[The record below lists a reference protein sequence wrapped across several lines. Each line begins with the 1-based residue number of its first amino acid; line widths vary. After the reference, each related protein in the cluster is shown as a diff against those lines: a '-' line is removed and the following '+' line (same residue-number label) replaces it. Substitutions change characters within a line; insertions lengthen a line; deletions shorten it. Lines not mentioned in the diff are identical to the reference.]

1 MVSGEGHGT
10 GRLADTVRSMARD
23 SLSPVLSAVLSSRDL
38 GILVTRS
45 PEEIGLCD
53 KKDRHH
59 KEGLGP
65 RALTG

>member
-10 GRLADTVRSMARD
+10 GRLADTVLSLARD
-23 SLSPVLSAVLSSRDL
+23 LLSPILSAVLSLRGL

-53 KKDRHH
+53 QKDKHY

-65 RALTG
+65 RALMG